1 MEVIRTENL
10 NRIYGKDSTMVH
22 AVKDVNLSINEGEFV
37 AIVGASGGGKSTLL
51 HLLGGLDKP
60 TSGKVFINGKDIY
73 DMKNDELAIF
83 RRRNIGFVF
92 QFFNLIPMLTVRENI
107 ELPFGLDGAKVEVK
121 DLEHLAAQLG
131 LLDRLNHYPNQLSGG
146 EQQRASIGR
155 ALAYKPSIVLADEPT
170 GNLDKKNSQEILNLL
185 KTFSNK
191 FGITVVMI
199 THDLNLAASAERII
213 KIEDGRILESKDE
226 TDW

>member
-107 ELPFGLDGAKVEVK
+107 ELPFGLDGAKVETK

-131 LLDRLNHYPNQLSGG
+131 LLDRLSHYPNQLSGG

-213 KIEDGRILESKDE
+213 KIEDGRILENKDE

>member
-107 ELPFGLDGAKVEVK
+107 ELPFGLDGAKVEAK

-131 LLDRLNHYPNQLSGG
+131 LLDRLSHYPNQLSGG

-213 KIEDGRILESKDE
+213 KIEDGRILENKDE

>member
-107 ELPFGLDGAKVEVK
+107 ELPFGLDGAKVETK

-213 KIEDGRILESKDE
+213 KIEDGRILENKDE